1 MQTSAFCMS
10 ERCLDTCFV
19 LLCIALDHPSSNAV
33 FEEPFGHSRMSL
45 CGFLSMHSRLS
56 CSYNG
61 YDLLRTV
68 VLRYD
73 FVESKTCID
82 D

>member
-1 MQTSAFCMS
+1 MS
-10 ERCLDTCFV
+10 ERCLETCFV

-33 FEEPFGHSRMSL
+33 FEEPFGHSGMSL
-45 CGFLSMHSRLS
+45 CGFLLMHSRLS

-68 VLRYD
+68 FPRYD
-73 FVESKTCID
+73 CVESKTCID